1 MIFISHRGN
10 IDGQNPERENSPSYI
25 DETIALGFGV
35 EIDVWFKEGKL
46 SLGHDGPQ
54 YETSIDWLEERKDH
68 LWVHCKNVE
77 AISELIDTKV
87 NCFFHYEDEV
97 TLTSKGTI
105 WAFPGK
111 QPIKK
116 SVAVLPER
124 NDDDLSVC
132 IGICSDFI
140 KNYRDNSE
148 SK

>member
-1 MIFISHRGN
+1 MILISHRGN
-10 IDGQNPERENSPSYI
+10 INSQNPERENSPSYI
-25 DETIALGFGV
+25 DETIALGFEV
-35 EIDVWFKEGKL
+35 EIDIWFKEDKL
-46 SLGHDGPQ
+46 FLGHDEPQ
-54 YETSIDWLEERKDH
+54 YETDINWLEERKDH

-77 AISELIDTKV
+77 ALVELIDTKV
-87 NCFFHYEDEV
+87 NCFFHYEDTV

-124 NDDDLSVC
+124 YDDNLDDC

-140 KNYRDNSE
+140 ETY
-148 SK
+148 SKLK

>member
-25 DETIALGFGV
+25 DETISLGYGV
-35 EIDVWFKEGKL
+35 EIDIWFKDNKL
-46 SLGHDGPQ
+46 FLGHDEPQ
-54 YETSIDWLEERKDH
+54 YETSIDWLEKRKEH
-68 LWVHCKNVE
+68 LWVHCKNIE
-77 AISELIDTKV
+77 ALVELINTKV

-97 TLTSKGTI
+97 TLTSNSTI

-116 SVAVLPER
+116 SIAVLPER
-124 NDDDLSVC
+124 NNDDLSVC

-140 KNYRDNSE
+140 KKYKNDN
-148 SK
+148 